1 MDKESIEFLESL
13 SGRTTGA
20 ILNMVDSKNLNV

>member
-13 SGRTTGA
+13 NDRLTGA
-20 ILNMVDSKNLNV
+20 ILNNIDPKNINV